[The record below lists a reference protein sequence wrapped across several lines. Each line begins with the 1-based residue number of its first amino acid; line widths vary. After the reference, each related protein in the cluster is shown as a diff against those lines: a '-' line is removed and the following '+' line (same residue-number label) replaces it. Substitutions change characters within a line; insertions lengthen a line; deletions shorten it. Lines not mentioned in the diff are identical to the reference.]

1 MLREAS
7 EGYESWAAHYS
18 VGVNERARDGVFVTY
33 EGPSLSVRWT
43 EAAMT
48 HREHVCVLCVVQSCL
63 KRTPNALQASRTSHV
78 PAGASVRVV
87 YGTFHKVMRW
97 GRVGW

>member
-1 MLREAS
+1 MS
-7 EGYESWAAHYS
+7 
-18 VGVNERARDGVFVTY
+18 
-33 EGPSLSVRWT
+33 
-43 EAAMT
+43 
-48 HREHVCVLCVVQSCL
+48 HREHVCVLCVVQNCL

-97 GRVGW
+97 GELGGEASTYRETYTATLFLKAIGTLHGCKYPRRACPET